1 MESMKTILSP
11 LNKIVA
17 HIDLVKIKHPDYD
30 KSYRVIFTKV
40 KTHERVGVPQYF
52 VTLIGAESC
61 VRKAFNKEAAA

>member
-1 MESMKTILSP
+1 MKNIRTISSP
-11 LNKIVA
+11 RNEVVA

-52 VTLIGAESC
+52 ATIVGAESC
-61 VRKAFNKEAAA
+61 VRKAFHKEVAA

>member
-40 KTHERVGVPQYF
+40 KTHERVGVPHYF
-52 VTLIGAESC
+52 VTLIGAESY